1 MNKQTPC
8 NFCLKYYFSLSARS
22 KIFGLFSLLPLKLS
36 YHEAKAEI
44 LDVKASFVN
53 LKGDWISS
61 GLVEISCRR
70 RKNRLY
76 HSLCPP
82 SLPANHSQCA
92 CISPTSISFA
102 RKQLLQEKA
111 TQAKTMGNVAVHLC
125 TQPERPWGSHWCCV
139 LLLSD
144 SWTGRWV
151 ASVSIWCWSVV
162 WCTASWDR
170 LYLLSVTLCLD
181 GHILM
186 QWSDCLK
193 AFAIE
198 CFWNP

>member
-70 RKNRLY
+70 RTDCITHLAPL
-76 HSLCPP
+76 HCLQITASVLA
-82 SLPANHSQCA
+82 SLPPVFPLPESNCYRRRQHK
-92 CISPTSISFA
+92 P
-102 RKQLLQEKA
+102 KPWE
-111 TQAKTMGNVAVHLC
+111 MWLC
-125 TQPERPWGSHWCCV
+125 TCVRSLNVHGVPTGAACCCCQTAGQGGGWLQCPSDAEV
-139 LLLSD
+139 WFDALLLG
-144 SWTGRWV
+144 TV
-151 ASVSIWCWSVV
+151 FIC
-162 WCTASWDR
+162 
-170 LYLLSVTLCLD
+170 CL
-181 GHILM
+181 
-186 QWSDCLK
+186 
-193 AFAIE
+193 
-198 CFWNP
+198 